1 MVPPREG
8 DDARVATDG
17 RDHVPHRLAGRHRH
31 GRQEALGKA
40 GAVGRRQPARLAR
53 VLAAHHLRVHKPG
66 ADGRHAHA
74 RPLERAAQPLPIGA
88 SPDLAGGVRDARGV
102 SARAGRGHRGHDD
115 ELAVAACNHPLHR
128 RAHSVDDAHDVGRVY
143 GARLVPQ
150 GAATRHI
157 RLGAARVRDDQ
168 VERRVLVCGGHDG
181 RHHFCIRHVRGGGDY
196 HSSARL
202 AVNLDGVQFG
212 HPPRRQHEADAW
224 LCVLTSELR
233 TNAAAGA
240 RDQDRGWRAKRSAL
254 RARLKDSRHLPI
266 SE

>member
-40 GAVGRRQPARLAR
+40 GAVRRRQPARLAR

-88 SPDLAGGVRDARGV
+88 APHLARRVRDARRVG
-102 SARAGRGHRGHDD
+102 ARARGRHGRHDD
-115 ELAVAACNHPLHR
+115 DLAVPARHHPLHR
-128 RAHSVDDAHDVGRVY
+128 RADCVDGAHHVGRVDH
-143 GARLVPQ
+143 ARLVPERR
-150 GAATRHI
+150 AAGHV
-157 RLGAARVRDDQ
+157 RLGAARVCDHE
-168 VERRVLVCGGHDG
+168 VERRVIVRGGHDR
-181 RHHFCIRHVRGGGDY
+181 RHHVCVRHIRRHGGD
-196 HSSARL
+196 HGAERL
-202 AVNLDGVQFG
+202 ALRLDGVQLCY
-212 HPPRRQHEADAW
+212 PPCGEHEADAG